1 MGRPWDVSGTSVG
14 RRLLACCF
22 LDFFWPF
29 GRFDLVGRDVVVVV
43 AAVVAAAAAAAA
55 PDDDDDGDDD
65 DERHLE
71 TEKNELWNGGRRKV
85 VLDQLAPVN

>member
-1 MGRPWDVSGTSVG
+1 VGRQWDVSGTSVG

-29 GRFDLVGRDVVVVV
+29 GRFDLVGRDVVV
-43 AAVVAAAAAAAA
+43 VVAAAAAAAA